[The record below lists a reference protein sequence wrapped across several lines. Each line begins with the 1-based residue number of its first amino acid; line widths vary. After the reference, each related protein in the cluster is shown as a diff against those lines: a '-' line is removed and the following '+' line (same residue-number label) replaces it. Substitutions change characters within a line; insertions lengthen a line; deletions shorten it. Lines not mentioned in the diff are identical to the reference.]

1 MKNNYEFEKETCG
14 RCGGSGRYSYNPTDL
29 DRCYGCGGSGIRFT
43 KKGLAANKYFNELLE
58 TKVIDLKVGDRI
70 WNKDT
75 RKWHQINEIERAG
88 LNQQTKIDGEWIKV
102 RNLRIKTDN
111 GNYVFTRNYDATFRC
126 YPKDDQG
133 NATKEAFY
141 AVKKQAYEHQS
152 KLTKQGKLMKKY
164 QLS

>member
-1 MKNNYEFEKETCG
+1 MKNSYEFEKETCG

-111 GNYVFTRNYDATFRC
+111 GNYVFTRNYDDSIRC
-126 YPKDDQG
+126 YTKDDQG
-133 NATKEAFY
+133 NATKEGFY